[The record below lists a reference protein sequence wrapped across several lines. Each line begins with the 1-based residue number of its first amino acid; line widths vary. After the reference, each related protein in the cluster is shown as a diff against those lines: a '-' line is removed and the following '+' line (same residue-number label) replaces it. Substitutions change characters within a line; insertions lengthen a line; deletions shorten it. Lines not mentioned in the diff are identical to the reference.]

1 MKKIL
6 SIDGGGMY
14 GVVPAEWCMIL
25 EQRLGVRLADVFDL
39 VVGTSTGSVLA
50 GGIAKR
56 IPLSRVLELYLEQG
70 KEIFKDPKEG
80 LDAWIGGPKYKGKHL
95 RSVLEH
101 HLGKETPLGGTRP
114 MLMITAYDMNNGT
127 PEFFKSWKQH
137 EEGILLVDAIAAS
150 SSSPTFHPMVR
161 IDDVCYVDG
170 GVFAAN
176 PAMTA
181 LAEALELWGGQEDL
195 LLVSFG
201 TGFFNRQRRTC
212 SDSTRR
218 WGLLRWAQEIPGV
231 LLDGQYDMVDYE
243 LERIRRFLP
252 RFTYFRF
259 EVMLD
264 EPKHSD
270 ETDPRVLNRARQ
282 QAQREAATNQDFP
295 LMLDLLRSNPGT
307 GPTPVIP

>member
-25 EQRLGVRLADVFDL
+25 EQRLGVQLADVFDL

-70 KEIFKDPKEG
+70 KEIFKDPKKG
-80 LDAWIGGPKYKGKHL
+80 LDAWIGGPKYKGRHL
-95 RSVLEH
+95 RSVLER
-101 HLGKETPLGGTRP
+101 HLGADTPLGGTRP
-114 MLMITAYDMNNGT
+114 MLMITAYDMTSGT

-150 SSSPTFHPMVR
+150 SSAPTFHPMVR
-161 IDDVCYVDG
+161 INDSCYVDG

-181 LAEALELWGGQEDL
+181 LAEGLELWGGQEQ
-195 LLVSFG
+195 LLVVSLG
-201 TGFFNRQRRTC
+201 TGFFERQQRACT
-212 SDSTRR
+212 DQTRR
-218 WGLLRWAQEIPGV
+218 WGLLRWAQEIPSV

-243 LERIRRFLP
+243 LTRLQRFFPQL
-252 RFTYFRF
+252 TYFRF
-259 EVMLD
+259 EVTLD
-264 EPKHSD
+264 EAKHAD
-270 ETDPRVLNRARQ
+270 ETDLRVLNKARQ
-282 QAQREAATNQDFP
+282 KAQREAATNPDFTV
-295 LMLDLLRSNPGT
+295 MLDLLRSGADA
-307 GPTPVIP
+307 GPTPVVS